1 MPMLVCEPKS
11 IVQNT
16 AQPASVSWTKGRHNT
31 IHTTNHLICNFFGQE
46 LDTQGYGTVEQ
57 KAILE
62 TAYGERSEGGEI
74 GFPLGVFWKAASS
87 SSGYCW

>member
-1 MPMLVCEPKS
+1 M
-11 IVQNT
+11 
-16 AQPASVSWTKGRHNT
+16 
-31 IHTTNHLICNFFGQE
+31 GQE
-46 LDTQGYGTVEQ
+46 LDTQGYGTVVQ

-62 TAYGERSEGGEI
+62 TAYGERGEGGEI